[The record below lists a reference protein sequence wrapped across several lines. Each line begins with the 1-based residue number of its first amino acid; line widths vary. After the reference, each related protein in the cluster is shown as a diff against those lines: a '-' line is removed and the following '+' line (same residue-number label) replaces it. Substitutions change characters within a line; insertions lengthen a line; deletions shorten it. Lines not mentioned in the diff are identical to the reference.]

1 MRWTMGSFSEKRQAS
16 CWWSGLGFGR
26 RLGPGLGFGRR
37 LGAGLG
43 LGVFGCALL
52 GLVLGGF
59 AGCRSHQKPCPPCPG
74 SGSPGAKEAG
84 KPQQHQPSRR
94 EGSEGAAKGRDPGAG
109 EDTEEGGAALKRIMT
124 KRRSRRS
131 FTGEGLS
138 RRELMALA
146 WAAQGVTSKRGKR
159 TTPSAGATYPL
170 EVYLFTPKGTFHYN
184 PGKNTLVKLRSGDE
198 RKALARACHNQSAVL
213 DAGVNLLIA
222 ADVSRT
228 AKKYGDR
235 ARRYVWMEAGH
246 CAQNIHLMAT
256 SLGLGAVPVGAFV
269 DQQVLEVAKLPKG
282 QVPLYIMSVGK
293 NKP

>member
-1 MRWTMGSFSEKRQAS
+1 MFFCDLRGDVMTPALCFVSKKRVSSSRSSAWPGGSV
-16 CWWSGLGFGR
+16 WSGRGLGFGVF
-26 RLGPGLGFGRR
+26 LG
-37 LGAGLG
+37 
-43 LGVFGCALL
+43 ALL
-52 GLVLGGF
+52 GLGLGGF

-74 SGSPGAKEAG
+74 TAGADGA
-84 KPQQHQPSRR
+84 
-94 EGSEGAAKGRDPGAG
+94 EGADGV
-109 EDTEEGGAALKRIMT
+109 AALKRILA
-124 KRRSRRS
+124 KRRSQRS

-138 RRELMALA
+138 RKQLMALA

-170 EVYLFTPKGTFHYN
+170 ELYLFTPKGTFHYK

-198 RKALARACHNQSAVL
+198 KKALARACHNQSAVL